1 MRFVRSS
8 STTLIF
14 KMIAMICGFG
24 VSILIGRVLG
34 PEGRGVYGLVMTII
48 VLSSSFGL
56 FGFSGANAY
65 LISRDLNRAKALGV
79 QSLFV
84 GALGFIITAAIIY
97 IINTN
102 WPSILGGLNKPLF
115 WITLSLVPMYLWG
128 YLFSNAYLG
137 CGKIV
142 AYMMFETGQRV
153 IFLLAA
159 LVLLSL
165 MHRGM
170 NTYMTVVSLTIGAM
184 VLGYI
189 LWFFRS
195 IKKGPSFDL
204 KLIPDSFAYGV
215 RSYVATVVTFA
226 VMRSGIFFVNYFCGT
241 AQAGMF
247 SVAQQMAE
255 LLVIVPSVIGTV
267 LFSRIAS
274 GDSKEL
280 TAKVTRTATVIF
292 LPLFVF
298 LALIRNVLVTLLFGA
313 EFLPA
318 AEVFLILLPGT
329 FFLGLEVLIAS
340 DIAGRGYPWPAAL
353 AWIPI
358 LIMNVVG
365 YSLLVPRFGINGAA
379 FSSTVSFI
387 AIFAFILWYYRRISG
402 QKLRTM
408 FIVDKNDLKKILSI
422 PKEIIPSRLL
432 VLRKKRNYVQTV
444 LHKDKAEIE
453 SISA

>member
-1 MRFVRSS
+1 
-8 STTLIF
+8 
-14 KMIAMICGFG
+14 MIAMVCGFG

-34 PEGRGVYGLVMTII
+34 PEGRGIYGLVMTII
-48 VLSSSFGL
+48 VLSQNFGL
-56 FGFSGANAY
+56 FGFASANTF
-65 LISRDLNRAKALGV
+65 LISIDKSRSRSLGL
-79 QSLFV
+79 QSLII
-84 GALGFIITAAIIY
+84 GAIGSLIVITAIY
-97 IINTN
+97 IINMN
-102 WPSILGGLNKPLF
+102 WPTIIGGLDSTLF
-115 WITLSLVPMYLWG
+115 WATLSLVPIFLWG
-128 YLFSNAYLG
+128 SLFSCAYLG
-137 CGKIV
+137 RGMIV
-142 AYMMFETGQRV
+142 SYIMFETGQRA
-153 IFLLAA
+153 IFMLLAIVVLGLLHWGINSYMI
-159 LVLLSL
+159 LVSISIS
-165 MHRGM
+165 
-170 NTYMTVVSLTIGAM
+170 VM
-184 VLGYI
+184 VLAYVA
-189 LWFFRS
+189 LYFKS
-195 IKKGPSFDL
+195 APQGPALNL
-204 KLIPDSFAYGV
+204 KMVPSALTYGI
-215 RSYVATVVTFA
+215 RSYSATVVTFA

-280 TAKVTRTATVIF
+280 TAKVTRTATAIF

-298 LALIRNVLVTLLFGA
+298 LALIRNVLVTLLFGV

-432 VLRKKRNYVQTV
+432 VLRKKKNDVQTV

-453 SISA
+453 RISA